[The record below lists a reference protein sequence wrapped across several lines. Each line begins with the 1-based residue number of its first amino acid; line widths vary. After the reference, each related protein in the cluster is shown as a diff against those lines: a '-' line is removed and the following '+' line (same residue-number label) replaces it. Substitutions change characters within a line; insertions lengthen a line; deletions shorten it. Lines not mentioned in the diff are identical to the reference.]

1 MALIPSFGFCARK
14 DIYREKAAH
23 CKAVLLSGRAA
34 VSDPIPR
41 TGVARLKIS
50 SMVYVESMSTTD
62 RGNPMIRL
70 EEVTKIYQQGT
81 RLVTALDTI
90 SLEVGTGEFVS
101 IMGPSGSGKSTLLH
115 IMGTLDAPTRGK
127 VWIGGELLSELSDRD
142 RTIFRRK
149 KIGFVFQFFN
159 LLPGLTAE
167 ENVALPLM
175 LDGKKL
181 SQHRDRIEALLER
194 VGLAHRRGHRPDE
207 LSGGEMQR
215 VAIARALIIQ
225 PLVLLA
231 DEPTGNLDSKTGSE
245 ILELIAEINAA
256 EKTTVVLVTHD
267 PSAAARAGRRLSL
280 RDGTIV
286 SDVRA

>member
-1 MALIPSFGFCARK
+1 MK
-14 DIYREKAAH
+14 
-23 CKAVLLSGRAA
+23 
-34 VSDPIPR
+34 
-41 TGVARLKIS
+41 S
-50 SMVYVESMSTTD
+50 SSVVYVGPMGTTE
-62 RGNPMIRL
+62 RMGPMIRL

-81 RLVTALDTI
+81 RFVTALDTI
-90 SLEVGTGEFVS
+90 SLEVAKGEFVS
-101 IMGPSGSGKSTLLH
+101 IMGPSGSGKSTMLH

-127 VWIGGELLSELSDRD
+127 VWIGGKLLSELSDRE

-181 SQHRDRIEALLER
+181 SQYRDRIDTLLER

-231 DEPTGNLDSKTGSE
+231 DEPTGNLDSKSGGE
-245 ILELIAEINAA
+245 ILELIAEINAT
-256 EKTTVVLVTHD
+256 ERTTVVLVTHD
-267 PSAAARAGRRLSL
+267 PSAAARADRRVTL
-280 RDGTIV
+280 RDGAIV
-286 SDVRA
+286 SDVRG